1 LRRPDDQALASDALG
16 LRSLT
21 NLRSGQVDQAVRDAR
36 LLLRRMRGV
45 RPFNFSAFMAYN
57 AAAEVMVM
65 ATVRAPS
72 LTVSD
77 QELHRAI
84 KLSAAYAR
92 IFPVG
97 SSRPLLWRGM
107 LRARQGRTESAL
119 AEIRKAAE
127 AARSRGML
135 LDEARALY
143 ELGRLGAEGRE
154 EAEAITTHSQAM
166 GVARTHGAAFP

>member
-1 LRRPDDQALASDALG
+1 MASDTLA

-21 NLRSGQVDQAVRDAR
+21 HLRSGQVDQALRDAR
-36 LLLRRMRGV
+36 LLMRRMQGV

-65 ATVRAPS
+65 AAVREPRLA
-72 LTVSD
+72 VSD

-97 SSRPLLWRGM
+97 RSRPLLWRGM

-127 AARSRGML
+127 AARSQGML

-143 ELGRLGAEGRE
+143 ELGRLGAEGTE
-154 EAEAITTHSQAM
+154 EAEAITAHSQAM
-166 GVARTHGAAFP
+166 GVARTHGGAAP